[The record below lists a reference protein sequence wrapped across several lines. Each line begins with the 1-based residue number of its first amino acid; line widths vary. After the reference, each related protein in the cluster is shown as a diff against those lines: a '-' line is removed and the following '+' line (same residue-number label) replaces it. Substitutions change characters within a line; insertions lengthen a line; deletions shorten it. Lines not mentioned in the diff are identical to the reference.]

1 MRIKVFDLFTK
12 DENEWVVLQELVP
25 RLRRIGGRKTTR
37 EIKIYLV
44 EVVVSTH

>member
-1 MRIKVFDLFTK
+1 MRTKIFDLFTD
-12 DENEWVVLQELVP
+12 DENKWIVLQELVP

-44 EVVVSTH
+44 EVVVSMH